1 MGKDPPCY
9 RGRRPEEEGGRERTS
24 EELAR
29 TIATT
34 ICGDIVNLLMVA
46 VNSGIE
52 RIEEEREAEEER
64 RRERDEQRR
73 RDIQAHRNVSYRQ
86 LCPRTKKRK
95 RHLGLHGGKVKETSK
110 RTRTLLNR
118 LSSLQGFKKTSN
130 TRNTYFKN
138 LAVTHARIFRRNG
151 EIKCRM
157 CGARFSFT
165 RALYHHV
172 TRVHCRS
179 TRKLEFSEEERAT
192 ALAALYPPEH
202 TVKRLDPKKKYVC
215 AVCKSVC
222 DLLGLF
228 VHMKQVHFG
237 LLCQYCLKLF
247 KNIKCMKQHMKLH
260 NKTARINCSICE
272 KSFSTKAYLTSHMR
286 THGIVKHKFSCS
298 QCSFVTHYE
307 TSIAYHKMAHAG
319 EKPFSCP
326 ECLMRFISMS
336 NFKKHMKK
344 H

>member
-34 ICGDIVNLLMVA
+34 ICGDIVNLVMVA

-247 KNIKCMKQHMKLH
+247 KKVDLNYLFSSELSISSPGARPRASPVCRAPAAQQVLLELRPADHHLWSPRNSCLWRVQCPAQH
-260 NKTARINCSICE
+260 
-272 KSFSTKAYLTSHMR
+272 
-286 THGIVKHKFSCS
+286 
-298 QCSFVTHYE
+298 
-307 TSIAYHKMAHAG
+307 
-319 EKPFSCP
+319 
-326 ECLMRFISMS
+326 
-336 NFKKHMKK
+336 
-344 H
+344 